1 MKEFNFNVK
10 DRALTLEGDSKFIG
24 HNGDYIAVFS
34 FDDEWNGKPKIA
46 RFKKDKFFRDVAIN
60 DDKCLIPSDMLK
72 KGRIKIGVY
81 TDEMKSEPLMIEVV
95 ESIFDGKSQSAS
107 ASKDSTLGITVVK
120 LMEKVDRL
128 DASPIPDSVLT
139 TLLD

>member
-10 DRALTLEGDSKFIG
+10 DRTLTLNGGGKFIG

-34 FDDEWNGKPKIA
+34 FDDEWNGKSKIA

-107 ASKDSTLGITVVK
+107 ASKDSTLGTVVVK
-120 LMEKVDRL
+120 LMDKVDSL
-128 DASPIPDSVLT
+128 SPIPDSVLI

>member
-1 MKEFNFNVK
+1 MKEFNFKVK

-34 FDDEWNGKPKIA
+34 FDDEWNGKSKIA

-81 TDEMKSEPLMIEVV
+81 TDEMKSEPLMLEVV

>member
-1 MKEFNFNVK
+1 MKEFNFKVK
-10 DRALTLEGDSKFIG
+10 DRTLSLEGDSKFIG

-34 FDDEWNGKPKIA
+34 FDDEWNGKSKIA

>member
-1 MKEFNFNVK
+1 MKEFNFKVK

-34 FDDEWNGKPKIA
+34 FDDEWNGKSKIA